1 MKKPLIGITP
11 LVDTARESYWMLPGY
26 MKGLEEAGSVTV
38 MLPLVDEEASLE
50 QLADLCDG
58 FLFAGGH
65 DVSPAVYGEAT
76 TGQCGECSSARDR
89 METVLLNLVLR
100 RDKPIFGICRGL
112 QFINAALGGTLY
124 QDLPTERPSEI
135 LHHQAPPYDRPAHM
149 VKILEGSPLYQL
161 LGKEVLL

>member
-112 QFINAALGGTLY
+112 QFINAALRPTGAYG
-124 QDLPTERPSEI
+124 QDFGRFSLVPTFG
-135 LHHQAPPYDRPAHM
+135 
-149 VKILEGSPLYQL
+149 KGGSPCEQL
-161 LGKEVLL
+161 PSSGSQRTFPLVAAHGLF

>member
-76 TGQCGECSSARDR
+76 TGQCGECSSARIAWRRSCSILCFGGISLFSASAAGCNSSTPPWGVRSIKIYPRSAPRRSFIIRRRPTTDR
-89 METVLLNLVLR
+89 RIWSRFWKVLPCTNFWER
-100 RDKPIFGICRGL
+100 RFSL
-112 QFINAALGGTLY
+112 
-124 QDLPTERPSEI
+124 
-135 LHHQAPPYDRPAHM
+135 
-149 VKILEGSPLYQL
+149 
-161 LGKEVLL
+161 